1 MLIGTF
7 TSIGTSMSTVTS
19 TTGPRLIAPDTAAAT
34 GLATGA
40 VIVPAAAD
48 TEVAAGIGA
57 EAAAATADRPDRD
70 LSRRKAFLIVARQ
83 AAGL

>member
-1 MLIGTF
+1 
-7 TSIGTSMSTVTS
+7 MSTVTS
-19 TTGPRLIAPDTAAAT
+19 TTGPRLIVLATVAAT

-40 VIVPAAAD
+40 VIAQVAVD

-57 EAAAATADRPDRD
+57 GAAGVTADRPDRD
-70 LSRRKAFLIVARQ
+70 RSRRRAFLIVARQ